1 RARHVADRLGG
12 LGDHT
17 SGGST
22 ATARGGALRE
32 VAAHARGAR
41 PNAVRVVLSRD
52 RGALPAA
59 GSALPRA
66 DRRRRARV
74 ESVDRRV
81 DSHSV
86 AIREQKKAPDLGSG
100 ALLALSAGFSL
111 LADLQACSTA
121 RG

>member
-41 PNAVRVVLSRD
+41 PNAVRVVLSRH
-52 RGALPAA
+52 RGTLPAA

-66 DRRRRARV
+66 DGGRPARV
-74 ESVDRRV
+74 ESFNRRV

-86 AIREQKKAPDLGSG
+86 AIRPRPQTGGSIC
-100 ALLALSAGFSL
+100 SL
-111 LADLQACSTA
+111 PADLDAGSTA
-121 RG
+121 RGAGAGVTGGD